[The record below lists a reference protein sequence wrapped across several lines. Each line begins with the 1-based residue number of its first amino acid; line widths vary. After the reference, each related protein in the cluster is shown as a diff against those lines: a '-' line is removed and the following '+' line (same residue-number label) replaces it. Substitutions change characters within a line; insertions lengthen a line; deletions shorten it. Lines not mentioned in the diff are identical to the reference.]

1 MTVNALYV
9 LTLHRKSVDNKSC
22 HTIQLIYE
30 KQHLLLRKTG
40 QKNNAEPKIK
50 FSVCGGEKGIRTPD
64 TVFTVYMISNHAPSA
79 SSDISPNDLFIISN
93 EIRKIK

>member
-1 MTVNALYV
+1 
-9 LTLHRKSVDNKSC
+9 LTTNLAIRYNY
-22 HTIQLIYE
+22 IYE
-30 KQHLLLRKTG
+30 KQHLLLSKTG

-50 FSVCGGEKGIRTPD
+50 FSVYGGEKGIRTPD

>member
-1 MTVNALYV
+1 MS
-9 LTLHRKSVDNKSC
+9 RKK
-22 HTIQLIYE
+22 
-30 KQHLLLRKTG
+30 LLEIGIRKTD

-50 FSVCGGEKGIRTPD
+50 FSVYGGEKGIRTPD

>member
-9 LTLHRKSVDNKSC
+9 LTLHCKSVDNKY
-22 HTIQLIYE
+22 IYE